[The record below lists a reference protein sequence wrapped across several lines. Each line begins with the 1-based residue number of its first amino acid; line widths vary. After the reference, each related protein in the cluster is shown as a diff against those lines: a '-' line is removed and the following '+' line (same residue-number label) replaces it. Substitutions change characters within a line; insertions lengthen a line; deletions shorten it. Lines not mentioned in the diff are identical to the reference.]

1 MRLLSNQISRE
12 KVKLGDHIY
21 TWRTAHAYAHHGIY
35 AGKGKVI
42 HFTHGGGPP
51 SGISVSSTV
60 KYYPLCL
67 ICKEHYNFE
76 GYKVIHSCLDCFLAG
91 GDLYLYEYN
100 VSMRFFI
107 AKTIGGTCTLAPS
120 DPPEDVLVRANFH
133 LKIDGCFGEYRLRK
147 NNCEDFAIYCK
158 TGFLVYKKNSFG
170 TSGQVNAVAAA
181 SLGLAVNACGL
192 TMLGISAYCY
202 IRVKSDVSR
211 MHRKGKVIE
220 VPAEKLVS
228 ILESDCTS
236 PRVEWLSIAGS
247 KVKGK

>member
-1 MRLLSNQISRE
+1 MSKR

-21 TWRTAHAYAHHGIY
+21 TWRTTHAYAHHGIY
-35 AGKGKVI
+35 AGKGKVV

-51 SGISVSSTV
+51 SGITVSSTL

-120 DPPEDVLVRANFH
+120 DPPDDVLVRANFH
-133 LKIDGCFGEYRLRK
+133 LKIDGCFGDYRLRN
-147 NNCEDFAIYCK
+147 NNCEDFPIYCK
-158 TGFLVYKKNSFG
+158 TGFLVYKKNRLEP
-170 TSGQVNAVAAA
+170 V
-181 SLGLAVNACGL
+181 
-192 TMLGISAYCY
+192 
-202 IRVKSDVSR
+202 VKSMR
-211 MHRKGKVIE
+211 LLQLR
-220 VPAEKLVS
+220 LV
-228 ILESDCTS
+228 
-236 PRVEWLSIAGS
+236 
-247 KVKGK
+247 

>member
-1 MRLLSNQISRE
+1 MGLFSNQISRE

-21 TWRTAHAYAHHGIY
+21 TWRTTHAYAHHGIY
-35 AGKGKVI
+35 AGKGKVV
-42 HFTHGGGPP
+42 HFTHGGGSP
-51 SGISVSSTV
+51 SGITVSSTLN
-60 KYYPLCL
+60 YYPLCL

-91 GDLYLYEYN
+91 GDLNLYEYN

-120 DPPEDVLVRANFH
+120 DPPDDVLVRANFH
-133 LKIDGCFGEYRLRK
+133 LKIDGCFGDYRLRN

-158 TGFLVYKKNSFG
+158 TGFLVYKKNRFG

-192 TMLGISAYCY
+192 TMLGISAY
-202 IRVKSDVSR
+202 
-211 MHRKGKVIE
+211 
-220 VPAEKLVS
+220 
-228 ILESDCTS
+228 
-236 PRVEWLSIAGS
+236 
-247 KVKGK
+247 